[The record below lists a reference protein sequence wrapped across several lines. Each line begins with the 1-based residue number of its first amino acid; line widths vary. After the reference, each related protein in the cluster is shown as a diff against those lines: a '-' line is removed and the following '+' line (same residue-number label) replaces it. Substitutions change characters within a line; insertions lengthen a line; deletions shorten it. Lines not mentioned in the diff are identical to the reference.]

1 MGWLI
6 ALIIFGLLMIL
17 PLGVSARYDFR
28 GALVCVIAGP
38 IRIQVFPRKKK
49 KEKKKQASKVNK
61 TTEKPAASQKSSD
74 GEVKK
79 GGSVTD
85 FLPLVYRV
93 LDFLGDLR
101 RKLRIDRLEL
111 KLVMAGDDPCDLAVN
126 YGRAWAAVGNLFP
139 LLERCFVI
147 KKRDVAVECD
157 FTGDKI
163 LVFARVDITITVAR
177 IFSLGIWHGIRILRD
192 YLKIMKLRKGGASE

>member
-147 KKRDVAVECD
+147 KKRDVTVECD

-177 IFSLGIWHGIRILRD
+177 IFSLGIRHGIRILRD